1 MTSELI
7 LSRLR
12 RLIMLDTTVFP
23 EVRDDRSFTPI
34 VAGLAAAAVFVAGLG
49 AFLYGQYGQTEV
61 SSRADNWFLE
71 TAIMGSIF
79 TIILLAASIALTYVV
94 LAEIFKVPIT
104 LDGLG
109 RVLALCYTVYAVSFF
124 VFLPEIGFTF
134 GMLSIAAMFYYAVSG
149 VRAAAPEVSR
159 GAAVLSVGA
168 GFVLWI
174 TVMALISDPGDNFFN
189 GPFVYS
195 IGD

>member
-23 EVRDDRSFTPI
+23 EVRDDRSFTPV
-34 VAGLAAAAVFVAGLG
+34 VAGLAVAAVFIAGLG
-49 AFLYGQYGQTEV
+49 AFLYGQTV
-61 SSRADNWFLE
+61 LSFTPDNWFLE

-94 LAEIFKVPIT
+94 LAEVFKVPIT

-124 VFLPEIGFTF
+124 VFLPEVGFTF
-134 GMLSIAAMFYYAVSG
+134 GVLSIAAMFYYSVSG
-149 VRAAAPEVSR
+149 VRAAAPETSA

-174 TVMALISDPGDNFFN
+174 TVMALISDPGDNFFT

-195 IGD
+195 VFD

>member
-1 MTSELI
+1 MTTDLI

-12 RLIMLDTTVFP
+12 RMITLDTTVFP
-23 EVRDDRSFTPI
+23 EVRDDRSFTPV
-34 VAGLAAAAVFVAGLG
+34 VAGLVAAAVFVAGLG
-49 AFLYGQYGQTEV
+49 AFLYSQTV
-61 SSRADNWFLE
+61 LSFTPDNWFLE

-109 RVLALCYTVYAVSFF
+109 RVLGLCYTVYAISFF
-124 VFLPEIGFTF
+124 VFLPELGFTF
-134 GMLSIAAMFYYAVSG
+134 GVLSIAAMFYYAVSG
-149 VRAAAPEVSR
+149 VRAAAPGTSA

-174 TVMALISDPGDNFFN
+174 SVMALISDPGDNFFN

>member
-1 MTSELI
+1 MTSDLI

-12 RLIMLDTTVFP
+12 RLIMLDATVFP
-23 EVRDDRSFTPI
+23 EVRDDRSFTPV
-34 VAGLAAAAVFVAGLG
+34 VAGLAAGAVFLAGLG
-49 AFLYGQYGQTEV
+49 AFLYGKTV
-61 SSRADNWFLE
+61 LPFTPDNWFLE
-71 TAIMGSIF
+71 TAVMGSIF

-94 LAEIFKVPIT
+94 LAEIFKVPVT

-109 RVLALCYTVYAVSFF
+109 RVLALCYTVYALSFF
-124 VFLPEIGFTF
+124 VFLPEVGFTF
-134 GMLSIAAMFYYAVSG
+134 GMLSIAAMFYYSVSG
-149 VRAAAPEVSR
+149 LRAAAPEASA

>member
-1 MTSELI
+1 MTTDLI

-12 RLIMLDTTVFP
+12 RMIMLDTTVFP
-23 EVRDDRSFTPI
+23 EVRDDRSFTP
-34 VAGLAAAAVFVAGLG
+34 VAAGLAAAAVFMAGLG
-49 AFLYGQYGQTEV
+49 AFLFGQTV
-61 SSRADNWFLE
+61 PSFTPDNWFLE
-71 TAIMGSIF
+71 TVIMGSIF
-79 TIILLAASIALTYVV
+79 TVILLAASIALTYVV

-134 GMLSIAAMFYYAVSG
+134 GVLSIAAMFYYAVSG
-149 VRAAAPEVSR
+149 VRAAAPGTSA

-174 TVMALISDPGDNFFN
+174 TVMTFISDWPSNNFFN

-195 IGD
+195 IVA

>member
-12 RLIMLDTTVFP
+12 RMIMLDTTVFP
-23 EVRDDRSFTPI
+23 EVRDDRSFTPV
-34 VAGLAAAAVFVAGLG
+34 VAGLAAAAVFAAGLG
-49 AFLYGQYGQTEV
+49 AFLYGQTV
-61 SSRADNWFLE
+61 LPFTPDNWFLE

-149 VRAAAPEVSR
+149 VRAAAPEASR

>member
-1 MTSELI
+1 MTSDLI

-12 RLIMLDTTVFP
+12 RLIMLDATVFP

-34 VAGLAAAAVFVAGLG
+34 VAGLAAGAVVLAGLG
-49 AFLYGQYGQTEV
+49 AFLYGVTV
-61 SSRADNWFLE
+61 LPFTPDNWFLE
-71 TAIMGSIF
+71 TAVMGSIF
-79 TIILLAASIALTYVV
+79 TIILLAAAIALTYIV
-94 LAEIFKVPIT
+94 LAEVFKVQVT

-109 RVLALCYTVYAVSFF
+109 RVLALSYTTYALSFF
-124 VFLPEIGFTF
+124 VFLPEVGFTF
-134 GMLSIAAMFYYAVSG
+134 GMMSIAAMFYYAVSG
-149 VRAAAPEVSR
+149 VRAAAPEASA